1 MVIQVHF
8 HWCDYLNSEKSEEMA
23 ESARRPGASC
33 VATKKLKQREIWR
46 GKRGFI
52 GDNTQQ
58 KYKNIDPEHDV
69 ITFEQN
75 EQQQSKLLEISYREL
90 RRERK
95 TLPVNIIFA
104 NKCMAKTWTKLLSEK
119 PSEVQFIGG
128 QTCKVIGVFRCQI
141 SFAGRNKCVH
151 PCR

>member
-1 MVIQVHF
+1 
-8 HWCDYLNSEKSEEMA
+8 MA

-33 VATKKLKQREIWR
+33 VATKKLKREIWR

-52 GDNTQQ
+52 GDNTQG

-75 EQQQSKLLEISYREL
+75 EQQQSKLFGISYREL

-104 NKCMAKTWTKLLSEK
+104 NKCTAKAWTKLLSEK
-119 PSEVQFIGG
+119 PGEVQLIG
-128 QTCKVIGVFRCQI
+128 
-141 SFAGRNKCVH
+141 S
-151 PCR
+151 